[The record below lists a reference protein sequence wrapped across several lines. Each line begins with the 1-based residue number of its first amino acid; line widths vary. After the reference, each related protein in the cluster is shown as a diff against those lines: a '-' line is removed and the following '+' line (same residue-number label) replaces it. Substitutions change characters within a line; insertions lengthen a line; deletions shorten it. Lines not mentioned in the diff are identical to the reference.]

1 MASENPTF
9 YLENVLKDKDEIKN
23 FEGPLSLILLLISK
37 SKIEIR
43 DIRISEILDQY
54 LRYLERMQSLD
65 LEIASEFVQ
74 MASYLL
80 YIKTKSLLTGS
91 EELSELEQLMESLE
105 ELRFKERFAAVKECI
120 PQLAKAVDK
129 GLLLFSTPAEPL
141 PQRKAEDLRYEAEDL
156 LRALGE
162 VLSRGVS
169 VPEERISVSVPRPII
184 YSVRKKGEQILQA
197 LRERHTVPLSEFYSA
212 ASGKSELVATFLSL
226 LELCAGGI
234 ISLYPVE
241 EQWFVRQEMSAESAA
256 KNFVYEEDAGGE
268 GL

>member
-54 LRYLERMQSLD
+54 LQYLERMQSLD

-80 YIKTKSLLTGS
+80 YIKTKSLLAGS
-91 EELSELEQLMESLE
+91 EEISELEQLMESLE
-105 ELRFKERFAAVKECI
+105 ELRFKEHFSAVKERI
-120 PQLAKAVDK
+120 PDLAKAVDT
-129 GLLLFSTPAEPL
+129 GMLLFSTPAEPL
-141 PQRKAEDLRYEAEDL
+141 PNRKAEDLRYEAEDL
-156 LRALGE
+156 LRALSD
-162 VLSRGVS
+162 VLARGIS
-169 VPEERISVSVPRPII
+169 VPEEKITVSVPRPII
-184 YSVRKKGEQILQA
+184 YSVRKKGEQILEA
-197 LRERHTVPLSEFYSA
+197 LRARSSVRLSEFYSA

-234 ISLYPVE
+234 ITLNFVGQE
-241 EQWFVRQEMSAESAA
+241 WFVQREINVDSAV
-256 KNFVYEEDAGGE
+256 KNFVYEEDVGGE
-268 GL
+268 EL